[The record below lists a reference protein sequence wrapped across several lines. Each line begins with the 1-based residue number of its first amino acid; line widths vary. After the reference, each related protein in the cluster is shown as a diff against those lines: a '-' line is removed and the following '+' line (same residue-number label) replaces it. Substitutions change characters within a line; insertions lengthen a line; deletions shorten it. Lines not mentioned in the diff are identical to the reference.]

1 MYAMSGGTIEHA
13 RIATNM
19 IQALDAHFGEGP
31 CRTFSSD
38 VRVQVAEE
46 KYFYPD
52 VTVSCN
58 PEDSERGV
66 DTIRFPRFI
75 VEVLSPSTENYNR
88 GKKFRSYQKCP
99 SIQEYVL
106 ISSEHQE
113 VEIYHRHKD
122 VWVYQQ
128 FEAGQEIRLASFN
141 LTIPMATLYRLT
153 NVPEQES
160 E

>member
-1 MYAMSGGTIEHA
+1 MALQREHWISPEQYLEIDRTSIDIKYEYVDGHMYAMSGGTIEHA

-66 DTIRFPRFI
+66 DTIASLGSLLKCFHPA
-75 VEVLSPSTENYNR
+75 LKTTTEA
-88 GKKFRSYQKCP
+88 KSSAPIRSAQVSK
-99 SIQEYVL
+99 SM
-106 ISSEHQE
+106 S
-113 VEIYHRHKD
+113 
-122 VWVYQQ
+122 
-128 FEAGQEIRLASFN
+128 
-141 LTIPMATLYRLT
+141 
-153 NVPEQES
+153 
-160 E
+160 